1 LSEVWLLNFLRSY
14 WIILGLVSNLVG
26 KNKKKMQLKMGKMM
40 VNPWGP
46 VGFWIILRP
55 APSSPSWSARFGGGH
70 LERSVAQPRPPL
82 VPERLL
88 SLLHIPTWRATKGNR
103 SFYSVRQRQL

>member
-1 LSEVWLLNFLRSY
+1 
-14 WIILGLVSNLVG
+14 
-26 KNKKKMQLKMGKMM
+26 
-40 VNPWGP
+40 
-46 VGFWIILRP
+46 
-55 APSSPSWSARFGGGH
+55 
-70 LERSVAQPRPPL
+70 VAQPRPPL